1 MVLLI
6 VDTQTM
12 IMNEAL
18 YEFQLLESR
27 IKTLIAQARRH
38 GVEVVYVRHDDGAEN
53 ALTKGAQG
61 FDIYDEF
68 KPLCGEKIVD
78 KNVNSAFK
86 DTGLTEYLRDKGE
99 DTIMIAGLQTEYCIN
114 ATIICGF
121 EHGFHM
127 IVPAYTNSTVDNDY
141 MSAKKTY
148 DYYINFI
155 WKNRYASCVP
165 FERALEMIKQNMLCR

>member
-53 ALTKGAQG
+53 ALTKGAQS
-61 FDIYDEF
+61 
-68 KPLCGEKIVD
+68 IV
-78 KNVNSAFK
+78 SMQ
-86 DTGLTEYLRDKGE
+86 R
-99 DTIMIAGLQTEYCIN
+99 
-114 ATIICGF
+114 
-121 EHGFHM
+121 
-127 IVPAYTNSTVDNDY
+127 S
-141 MSAKKTY
+141 
-148 DYYINFI
+148 
-155 WKNRYASCVP
+155 YAD
-165 FERALEMIKQNMLCR
+165 LNMDFT

>member
-86 DTGLTEYLRDKGE
+86 DTGLTEYLRDK
-99 DTIMIAGLQTEYCIN
+99 
-114 ATIICGF
+114 
-121 EHGFHM
+121 
-127 IVPAYTNSTVDNDY
+127 
-141 MSAKKTY
+141 
-148 DYYINFI
+148 
-155 WKNRYASCVP
+155 
-165 FERALEMIKQNMLCR
+165 

>member
-61 FDIYDEF
+61 FDIYDEDVY
-68 KPLCGEKIVD
+68 KRQALPCPVR
-78 KNVNSAFK
+78 S
-86 DTGLTEYLRDKGE
+86 
-99 DTIMIAGLQTEYCIN
+99 
-114 ATIICGF
+114 IISSR
-121 EHGFHM
+121 EE
-127 IVPAYTNSTVDNDY
+127 A
-141 MSAKKTY
+141 
-148 DYYINFI
+148 
-155 WKNRYASCVP
+155 AS
-165 FERALEMIKQNMLCR
+165 

>member
-38 GVEVVYVRHDDGAEN
+38 GVEVVY
-53 ALTKGAQG
+53 AQG

-148 DYYINFI
+148 DYYNNFI